1 MQRRNLGGGSGLS
14 VSAVGLGCMG
24 MSTTYG
30 ERNDEESIAT
40 IHRAI
45 ELGLDFLDTS
55 DAYANGVNEELLAQA
70 LKGRRDKVILAT
82 KFGNIRKPDGGNAVD
97 GRPEYVVE
105 ACDASLKRLGTD
117 VIDLYYQHR
126 VDGDVPIEDT
136 VGAMASLV
144 DAGKVRFLGLSE
156 AGTDTI
162 RRANATH
169 PVAALQT
176 EYSLWSRDCERELLP
191 LCRELGIAYVA
202 YAPLGRGFLSGTIQ
216 DRDDLV
222 EKDGRLNHPRFAL
235 ENLEANR
242 LLVGHIDR
250 IAKQNNCTSAQVAIA
265 WVLAQGNDIIP
276 IPGTK
281 RISYLE
287 ENIGALDVALN
298 ESQFDELNAAF
309 PVGAAAGERYAAGQM
324 KRLGI

>member
-1 MQRRNLGGGSGLS
+1 MQQRNLGGGSGLS
-14 VSAVGLGCMG
+14 VSAIGLGCMG

-30 ERNDEESIAT
+30 ERDDAESIAT

-70 LKGRRDKVILAT
+70 LKGRRDKVVLAT
-82 KFGNIRKPDGGNAVD
+82 KFGNIRKPEGGNAVD
-97 GRPEYVVE
+97 GRPEYVIE
-105 ACDASLKRLGTD
+105 ACEASLKRLGTD

-156 AGTDTI
+156 AGPDTI
-162 RRANATH
+162 ERANATH
-169 PVAALQT
+169 PIAALQT

-191 LCRELGIAYVA
+191 LCRKLGIAYVA
-202 YAPLGRGFLSGTIQ
+202 YAPLGRGFLSGTIHDQ
-216 DRDDLV
+216 DDLI
-222 EKDGRLNHPRFAL
+222 EKDGRRNHPRFAP
-235 ENLEANR
+235 ENLKSNR
-242 LLVGHIDR
+242 LLLGYIEQ
-250 IAKQNNCTSAQVAIA
+250 IAKQNNCTPAQVAIA

-281 RISYLE
+281 RVPYLE
-287 ENIGALDVALN
+287 DNIGALDVALN
-298 ESQFDELNAAF
+298 EAQFDQLNDAF
-309 PVGAAAGERYAAGQM
+309 PVGVAAGERYAAGQM